1 MNNLKTA
8 ALLAFLSALVW
19 GVAFAWGGM
28 DGFWVGLVLVG
39 FMNFAAYFWSD
50 KIALA
55 ATRARPVEEHQ
66 LPNVY
71 SIVRNLTS
79 RANMPMPRIYLID
92 SPQPNAFAT
101 GRNPE
106 HAAVAVT
113 TGILQILT
121 DGELEG
127 VLGHELAHVK
137 NRDILISS
145 VAAMLAAALSIFARM
160 AFWFGGGSRD
170 RNNPRRGGHRADLD
184 HPRPDRRHAHPARHL
199 PNSRVRSRHLGGGA
213 DRTSADVGVGPGED
227 RRRHCAP
234 SHERQPGCQPA
245 LHRQSAKS
253 GEGSEPEPAVLHPSS
268 DRGADP
274 APARPG
280 VGDPVTLDIPA
291 SMAVIAV
298 VVVAVIAWGAWFS
311 AGSARHGPSWA
322 LTQLQRWRPMARSLG
337 ALGVIITVA
346 VEPIWL
352 GVAVVFVAAVTWW
365 LTRTVR
371 NRLEAFRNTYGEF
384 DESP

>member
-55 ATRARPVEEHQ
+55 ATRARPVAEHQ

-71 SIVRNLTS
+71 STGRGLTS
-79 RANMPMPRIYLID
+79 RSGMPLPRIYLID

-101 GRNPE
+101 GRNPD

-113 TGILQILT
+113 SGILQILT
-121 DGELEG
+121 DEELEG

-160 AFWFGGGSRD
+160 AFWFGGGNRD
-170 RNNPRRGGHRADLD
+170 RNNPIGAIIGLVSIILAPIAAMLILL
-184 HPRPDRRHAHPARHL
+184 AI
-199 PNSRVRSRHLGGGA
+199 SR
-213 DRTSADVGVGPGED
+213 
-227 RRRHCAP
+227 
-234 SHERQPGCQPA
+234 
-245 LHRQSAKS
+245 
-253 GEGSEPEPAVLHPSS
+253 
-268 DRGADP
+268 
-274 APARPG
+274 
-280 VGDPVTLDIPA
+280 
-291 SMAVIAV
+291 
-298 VVVAVIAWGAWFS
+298 
-311 AGSARHGPSWA
+311 
-322 LTQLQRWRPMARSLG
+322 
-337 ALGVIITVA
+337 
-346 VEPIWL
+346 
-352 GVAVVFVAAVTWW
+352 
-365 LTRTVR
+365 TRD
-371 NRLEAFRNTYGEF
+371 LEADDDVAQPTGR
-384 DESP
+384 PIPL